1 MILGCTRDYQT
12 KFNFNRLSSEMNM
25 RKLML
30 LFILNFCWVSISLA
44 DVVFINGDIKA
55 AKAKAA
61 REGKLIFLDFW
72 ASYCTPCRMM
82 EEYTFSDPSVSD
94 FVRDNYIPVKVDIQS
109 FDGYDLKNQYKITLL
124 PTIIV
129 LNSKGVQIGRHEETF
144 TASRFIA
151 VMKTYNN
158 ANNRI
163 KIEKAGDSG
172 YNTVTGYSNVS
183 SSRNENKSAYSA
195 SVTPN
200 PKPNKTFKKE
210 TVNSTPSVLPKN
222 RQVSDIKK
230 TVVKNEQPSASS
242 TSIFTVQV
250 GAYST
255 KNDLNRAIEDVKK
268 QFEGAQ
274 RMFVSERQE
283 KGKWIYRILVGH
295 FASRHQASSFLQSSR
310 VTGFVRDLN
319 SLRS

>member
-1 MILGCTRDYQT
+1 
-12 KFNFNRLSSEMNM
+12 M
-25 RKLML
+25 RKLTL
-30 LFILNFCWVSISLA
+30 LFILNFCWVSISFA

-55 AKAKAA
+55 AKARAA

-109 FDGYDLKNQYKITLL
+109 FDGYDLKNQYKISLL

-158 ANNRI
+158 ANNKI

-172 YNTVTGYSNVS
+172 YNTVTGYSNSS

-195 SVTPN
+195 SAANNLTANRTP
-200 PKPNKTFKKE
+200 KKE
-210 TVNSTPSVLPKN
+210 INKPTPSSIPSGVLPKN
-222 RQVSDIKK
+222 KEVPSIKK
-230 TVVKNEQPSASS
+230 TVAKSEIPNTSAA
-242 TSIFTVQV
+242 IFTVQV

-255 KNDLNRAIEDVKK
+255 KNDLNRAIEDVKR

-283 KGKWIYRILVGH
+283 KGKWIHRILVGH
-295 FASRHQASSFLQSSR
+295 FTSRQQASSFLQSSG

-319 SLRS
+319 SLKQ

>member
-1 MILGCTRDYQT
+1 
-12 KFNFNRLSSEMNM
+12 M
-25 RKLML
+25 RKLTL
-30 LFILNFCWVSISLA
+30 LFILNFCWVSISFA

-55 AKAKAA
+55 AKARAA

-163 KIEKAGDSG
+163 KIQKAGDSG

-183 SSRNENKSAYSA
+183 NNRNENYSNYSA
-195 SVTPN
+195 PVKSN
-200 PKPNKTFKKE
+200 SASNKVVKKE
-210 TVNSTPSVLPKN
+210 MSNTTPSVLSKN
-222 RQVSDIKK
+222 KPVSDIKK
-230 TVVKNEQPSASS
+230 TVVKEKQRAATS
-242 TSIFTVQV
+242 TTIFTIQV

-255 KNDLNRAIEDVKK
+255 KNDLNRAIEDAKR

-295 FASRHQASSFLQSSR
+295 FASRQQASSFLQSSG

-319 SLRS
+319 SLKQ

>member
-1 MILGCTRDYQT
+1 
-12 KFNFNRLSSEMNM
+12 M
-25 RKLML
+25 RKLTL
-30 LFILNFCWVSISLA
+30 LFILNFCWVSISFA

-109 FDGYDLKNQYKITLL
+109 FDGYDLKNQYKISLL

-183 SSRNENKSAYSA
+183 SSRNEDNLAYTTSA
-195 SVTPN
+195 TRH
-200 PKPNKTFKKE
+200 PKPNKAVKKE
-210 TVNSTPSVLPKN
+210 NVNTPPSVLPKN
-222 RQVSDIKK
+222 RETPSIKK
-230 TVVKNEQPSASS
+230 TVAKNEIPNTSSAA
-242 TSIFTVQV
+242 IFTVQV

-255 KNDLNRAIEDVKK
+255 KNDLNRAIEDVKR

-295 FASRHQASSFLQSSR
+295 FASRQQASSFLQSSG
-310 VTGFVRDLN
+310 VLGFVRDLN
-319 SLRS
+319 SLKQ

>member
-1 MILGCTRDYQT
+1 
-12 KFNFNRLSSEMNM
+12 M
-25 RKLML
+25 RKLTL
-30 LFILNFCWVSISLA
+30 LFILNFCWVSISFA

-55 AKAKAA
+55 AKARAA

-82 EEYTFSDPSVSD
+82 EEYTFSDPSVSH

-109 FDGYDLKNQYKITLL
+109 FDGYDLKNQYKISLL

-163 KIEKAGDSG
+163 KIQKAGDSG

-183 SSRNENKSAYSA
+183 SSRNDNNSAYSA
-195 SVTPN
+195 PAANNLTANRTPKKEIS
-200 PKPNKTFKKE
+200 KPN
-210 TVNSTPSVLPKN
+210 PSVLPKN
-222 RQVSDIKK
+222 KETTSIKK
-230 TVVKNEQPSASS
+230 TVAKNEQPNTSSAA
-242 TSIFTVQV
+242 IFTVQV

-255 KNDLNRAIEDVKK
+255 KNDLNRAIEDAKR

-295 FASRHQASSFLQSSR
+295 FASRQQASSFLQSSG

-319 SLRS
+319 SLKQ

>member
-1 MILGCTRDYQT
+1 
-12 KFNFNRLSSEMNM
+12 MNM
-25 RKLML
+25 RKLTL
-30 LFILNFCWVSISLA
+30 LFILNFCWVSISFA

-109 FDGYDLKNQYKITLL
+109 FDGYDLKNQYKISLL

-144 TASRFIA
+144 TASRFIS

-158 ANNRI
+158 PSNRI

-183 SSRNENKSAYSA
+183 SSRNENNTAYSA
-195 SVTPN
+195 PAANNWAANRTP
-200 PKPNKTFKKE
+200 KKE
-210 TVNSTPSVLPKN
+210 ITKPPPSVLPKN
-222 RQVSDIKK
+222 KETTSIKK
-230 TVVKNEQPSASS
+230 TVSKNEQPNTSSAA
-242 TSIFTVQV
+242 IFTVQV

-255 KNDLNRAIEDVKK
+255 KNDLNRAIEDVKR

-295 FASRHQASSFLQSSR
+295 FTSRQQASSFLQSSG

-319 SLRS
+319 SLKQ

>member
-1 MILGCTRDYQT
+1 
-12 KFNFNRLSSEMNM
+12 M
-25 RKLML
+25 RKLTL
-30 LFILNFCWVSISLA
+30 LFILNFCWVSISFA

-55 AKAKAA
+55 AKARAA

-109 FDGYDLKNQYKITLL
+109 FDGYDLKNQYKISLL

-183 SSRNENKSAYSA
+183 SSRNENKPAFA
-195 SVTPN
+195 APATNNLTANRTPKKEIS
-200 PKPNKTFKKE
+200 KPN
-210 TVNSTPSVLPKN
+210 PSVLPKN
-222 RQVSDIKK
+222 KEASSIKK
-230 TVVKNEQPSASS
+230 AVIKNEQPITSSAA
-242 TSIFTVQV
+242 IFTVQV

-255 KNDLNRAIEDVKK
+255 KNDLNRAIEDVKR

-295 FASRHQASSFLQSSR
+295 FASRQQASTFLQSTG

-319 SLRS
+319 SLKQ

>member
-1 MILGCTRDYQT
+1 
-12 KFNFNRLSSEMNM
+12 MNM
-25 RKLML
+25 RKLTL
-30 LFILNFCWVSISLA
+30 LFILNFCWVSISFA

-55 AKAKAA
+55 AKARAA

-109 FDGYDLKNQYKITLL
+109 FDGYDLKNQYKISLL

-163 KIEKAGDSG
+163 KVEKAGDSG

-183 SSRNENKSAYSA
+183 NNRNENYSNYSA
-195 SVTPN
+195 PVKSN
-200 PKPNKTFKKE
+200 SASNKVVKKE
-210 TVNSTPSVLPKN
+210 MSNTTPSVLSKN
-222 RQVSDIKK
+222 KPVSDIKK
-230 TVVKNEQPSASS
+230 TVVKEKQRAATSA
-242 TSIFTVQV
+242 TIFTVQV

-255 KNDLNRAIEDVKK
+255 KNDLNRAIEDVKR

-295 FASRHQASSFLQSSR
+295 FTSRQQASSFLQSSA

-319 SLRS
+319 SLKQ

>member
-1 MILGCTRDYQT
+1 MVDGQQSRRCCFHQWRY
-12 KFNFNRLSSEMNM
+12 
-25 RKLML
+25 
-30 LFILNFCWVSISLA
+30 
-44 DVVFINGDIKA
+44 KA
-55 AKAKAA
+55 AKARAA

-82 EEYTFSDPSVSD
+82 EEYTFSDPSVSH

-109 FDGYDLKNQYKITLL
+109 FDGYDLKNQYKISLL

-163 KIEKAGDSG
+163 KIQKAGDSG

-183 SSRNENKSAYSA
+183 SSRNDNNSAYSA
-195 SVTPN
+195 PAANNLTANRTPKKEIS
-200 PKPNKTFKKE
+200 KPN
-210 TVNSTPSVLPKN
+210 PSVLPKN
-222 RQVSDIKK
+222 KETTSIKK
-230 TVVKNEQPSASS
+230 TVAKNEQPNTSSAA
-242 TSIFTVQV
+242 IFTVQV

-255 KNDLNRAIEDVKK
+255 KNDLNRAIEDAKR

-295 FASRHQASSFLQSSR
+295 FASRQQASSFLQSSG

-319 SLRS
+319 SLKQ

>member
-1 MILGCTRDYQT
+1 
-12 KFNFNRLSSEMNM
+12 MNM

-30 LFILNFCWVSISLA
+30 LFTLNFCWVSISFA

-55 AKAKAA
+55 AKARAA

-109 FDGYDLKNQYKITLL
+109 FDGYDLKNQYKISLL

-183 SSRNENKSAYSA
+183 SSRNDNNSAYSA
-195 SVTPN
+195 PAAN
-200 PKPNKTFKKE
+200 
-210 TVNSTPSVLPKN
+210 NSTPSKTHKREISKPDPSVLPKN
-222 RQVSDIKK
+222 KEVSSIKK
-230 TVVKNEQPSASS
+230 IVAKNELPNTFAA
-242 TSIFTVQV
+242 IFTVQV

-295 FASRHQASSFLQSSR
+295 FASRQQASSFLQSSG

-319 SLRS
+319 SLKQ

>member
-1 MILGCTRDYQT
+1 
-12 KFNFNRLSSEMNM
+12 MNM
-25 RKLML
+25 RKLTL
-30 LFILNFCWVSISLA
+30 LFILNFCWVSISFA

-55 AKAKAA
+55 AKARAA

-109 FDGYDLKNQYKITLL
+109 FDGYDLKNQYKISLL

-183 SSRNENKSAYSA
+183 SSRNENNSAYSA
-195 SVTPN
+195 PATTNLTSSRIA
-200 PKPNKTFKKE
+200 KKE
-210 TVNSTPSVLPKN
+210 ISKPTPSVLPKN
-222 RQVSDIKK
+222 REVASIKK
-230 TVVKNEQPSASS
+230 TVVKNEQPNTSSAA
-242 TSIFTVQV
+242 IFTVQV

-255 KNDLNRAIEDVKK
+255 KNDLNRAIEDVKR

-295 FASRHQASSFLQSSR
+295 FTSRQQASSFLQSSG

-319 SLRS
+319 SLKQ

>member
-1 MILGCTRDYQT
+1 
-12 KFNFNRLSSEMNM
+12 MNM
-25 RKLML
+25 RKLTL
-30 LFILNFCWVSISLA
+30 LFILNFCWVSISFA

-55 AKAKAA
+55 AKARAA

-144 TASRFIA
+144 TALRFIS

-158 ANNRI
+158 PNNRI
-163 KIEKAGDSG
+163 KIQKAGDTG
-172 YNTVTGYSNVS
+172 YNTVTGYSNAS
-183 SSRNENKSAYSA
+183 SSRNENNSAYSA
-195 SVTPN
+195 PAANNLTARTS
-200 PKPNKTFKKE
+200 KKE
-210 TVNSTPSVLPKN
+210 INKPTTSILPKN
-222 RQVSDIKK
+222 RDVPSIKK
-230 TVVKNEQPSASS
+230 TVAKNEIPNTSSAA
-242 TSIFTVQV
+242 IFTVQV

-255 KNDLNRAIEDVKK
+255 KNDLNRAVEDVKK
-268 QFEGAQ
+268 QFEGTQ

-295 FASRHQASSFLQSSR
+295 FASRQQASTFLQSSG

-319 SLRS
+319 SLKQ

>member
-1 MILGCTRDYQT
+1 
-12 KFNFNRLSSEMNM
+12 MNM
-25 RKLML
+25 RKLTL
-30 LFILNFCWVSISLA
+30 LFILNFCWVSISFA

-55 AKAKAA
+55 AKARAA

-109 FDGYDLKNQYKITLL
+109 FDGYDLKNQYKISLL

-144 TASRFIA
+144 TASRFIS

-158 ANNRI
+158 PSNRI

-183 SSRNENKSAYSA
+183 SARNENNSAYSA
-195 SVTPN
+195 PAANNLTAN
-200 PKPNKTFKKE
+200 RTTKKE
-210 TVNSTPSVLPKN
+210 RNKPTPSVLPKN
-222 RQVSDIKK
+222 RETPNIKK
-230 TVVKNEQPSASS
+230 TVAKNEIPNTSSSA
-242 TSIFTVQV
+242 IFTVQV

-255 KNDLNRAIEDVKK
+255 KNDLNRVIEDVKR

-283 KGKWIYRILVGH
+283 KDKWIYRILVGH
-295 FASRHQASSFLQSSR
+295 FASRQQASSFLQSSG

-319 SLRS
+319 SLKQ